1 MRLQSVGLTR
11 SPGAPGNLARSSSR
25 WEATPTG
32 QLLVWHTRAMMHPV
46 AIMATVPKPNSSPPR
61 AAAIR
66 TSRPERM
73 PPSARRTTPS
83 RSSLATRV
91 CRDRGPMLS
100 VGEWLMCQRTVSQ
113 GIQSLHSRHDL
124 NRMRRTLGFVLK
136 VIRVPER
143 A

>member
-1 MRLQSVGLTR
+1 MGLTR

-83 RSSLATRV
+83 RNSLATRV
-91 CRDRGPMLS
+91 CSKR
-100 VGEWLMCQRTVSQ
+100 VHAVSE
-113 GIQSLHSRHDL
+113 GVAAVPDNAVSK
-124 NRMRRTLGFVLK
+124 GVAA
-136 VIRVPER
+136 VPENGVSGHPQP
-143 A
+143 